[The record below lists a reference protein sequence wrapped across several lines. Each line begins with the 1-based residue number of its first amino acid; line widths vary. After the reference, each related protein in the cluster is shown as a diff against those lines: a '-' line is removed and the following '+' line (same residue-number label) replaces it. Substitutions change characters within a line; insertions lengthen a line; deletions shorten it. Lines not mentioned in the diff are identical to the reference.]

1 MLTSVVRFQH
11 TFYAISPL
19 YRLYNKVKIT
29 IGVDN
34 LLNYVPKTLGSGV
47 TLFNVPATCGARG
60 YLQVEMLIDDIV
72 KSIKRRR

>member
-1 MLTSVVRFQH
+1 M
-11 TFYAISPL
+11 
-19 YRLYNKVKIT
+19 KIT

-34 LLNYVPKTLGSGV
+34 LLNYVPKTLGLGV